1 MPSWKIHLI
10 FDLIF
15 VIVFASFLIKNVLI
29 NNIFLLIFL
38 VFFNILATLFP
49 DIDTPKSK
57 IRKYISLTLALIFGG
72 YLITN
77 FSLKSIFSLVISS
90 FLFYLI
96 IRFFP
101 TKHRGVTHTFLFG
114 IILSIILTFVL
125 WFLFEIS
132 LNQLGVSFLIILWG
146 YLSHLILDKIT

>member
-15 VIVFASFLIKNVLI
+15 VIAFSGFLFRTGII
-29 NNIFLLIFL
+29 DDIFLLVFL
-38 VFFNILATLFP
+38 IFFNVLATLFP

-57 IRKYISLTLALIFGG
+57 IRKYISFILTIVIGIYLIINFTVNSLIFGITTILLI
-72 YLITN
+72 YLI
-77 FSLKSIFSLVISS
+77 L
-90 FLFYLI
+90 
-96 IRFFP
+96 RFFP
-101 TKHRGVTHTFLFG
+101 TKHRGVTHTFWFG
-114 IILSIILTFVL
+114 IVLSAILTFVL

-146 YLSHLILDKIT
+146 YLSHLVLDKL